1 MLATCKH
8 CAEYIFPQKFA
19 ILLLYSLSKTICGD
33 AGCYGLTV
41 RYKSVEHLKPIR
53 DNTNLGAN
61 GEISDFQ
68 AITNI
73 LD

>member
-1 MLATCKH
+1 MITFSTTICHLAM
-8 CAEYIFPQKFA
+8 
-19 ILLLYSLSKTICGD
+19 YSLSKTICGD
-33 AGCYGLTV
+33 ARCYGSTV
-41 RYKSVEHLKPIR
+41 RYKSVEHLKLIG

>member
-1 MLATCKH
+1 MRGDMIL
-8 CAEYIFPQKFA
+8 FPQKFA

-33 AGCYGLTV
+33 AGCYGSTA
-41 RYKSVEHLKPIR
+41 RYKSVEHHLKPIQ